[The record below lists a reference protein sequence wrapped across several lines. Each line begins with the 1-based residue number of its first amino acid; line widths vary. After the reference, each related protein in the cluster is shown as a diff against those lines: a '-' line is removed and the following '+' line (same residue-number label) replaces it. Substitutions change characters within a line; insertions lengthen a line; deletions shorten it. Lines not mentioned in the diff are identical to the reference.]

1 MVMVISQAD
10 QVEIHTSSERKPRV
24 VEQRLRTLLD
34 LAVTIGRREGLLG
47 DHKSP
52 CMVDTEGGSHVAD
65 KGNI

>member
-1 MVMVISQAD
+1 MVIRQAD
-10 QVEIHTSSERKPRV
+10 QVESHTSSERKPRV
-24 VEQRLRTLLD
+24 VEQRLRTLFE

-52 CMVDTEGGSHVAD
+52 RVVDTEGGLHVAD